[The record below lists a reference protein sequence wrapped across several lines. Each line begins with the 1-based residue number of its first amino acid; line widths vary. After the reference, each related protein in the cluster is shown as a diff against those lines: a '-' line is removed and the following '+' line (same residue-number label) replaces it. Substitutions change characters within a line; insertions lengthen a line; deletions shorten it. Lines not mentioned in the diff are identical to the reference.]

1 MAELEGKSES
11 HGKKKGGVRG
21 KKMSTR
27 IDMTPMVDL
36 AFLLVTFFML
46 TATSR
51 VTEPVVVDTPSSTSD
66 KLLPKNV
73 ILISIDDKGV
83 PFFNINDFSV
93 RKKTLERMAQQYKV
107 AFTEK
112 ELNTFGGM
120 TSFGVPIAQLKKY
133 IDLPDPE
140 RVKLKSPGIP
150 HDSLHNELA
159 DWIQFGRIEAAK
171 QAQTEKDR
179 NEKLGKEFKY
189 EPLRFAIKADGK
201 AKYVAVK
208 DIIKVFTDIDI
219 YRFNLITSLEQ
230 GPDK

>member
-1 MAELEGKSES
+1 MPKVSMP
-11 HGKKKGGVRG
+11 R
-21 KKMSTR
+21 STPSL
-27 IDMTPMVDL
+27 DMTPMVDL

-51 VTEPVVVDTPSSTSD
+51 VTEPVIVDTPSSTAD

-73 ILISIDDKGV
+73 ILISIDDKGK
-83 PFFNINDFSV
+83 PFYNINDFNV
-93 RKKTLERMAQQYKV
+93 RKKTLEKMGQQYNI

-112 ELNTFGGM
+112 ELETFGGM
-120 TSFGVPIAQLKKY
+120 TSIGVPIAQLKQY
-133 IDLPDPE
+133 INMEDAN
-140 RVKLKSPGIP
+140 RVKLNSPGIP

-171 QAQTEKDR
+171 QAKTEKDR
-179 NEKLGKEFKY
+179 FEKMGKEFKY

-201 AKYVAVK
+201 ANYIAVK

-219 YRFNLITSLEQ
+219 YRFNLITDLEQ
-230 GPDK
+230 GPAEVK